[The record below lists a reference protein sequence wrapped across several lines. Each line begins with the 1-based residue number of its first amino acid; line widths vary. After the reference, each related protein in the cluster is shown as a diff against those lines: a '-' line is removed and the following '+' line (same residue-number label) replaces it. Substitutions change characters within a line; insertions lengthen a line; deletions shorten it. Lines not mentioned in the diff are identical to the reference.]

1 VNHERNPWTTL
12 DSRPVYE
19 NPWIAVR
26 EDRVLRPDGQPGIY
40 GVVHFQSLAIGVV
53 PLTDDGHTVLV
64 GQYRYTLD
72 LYSWEIPE
80 GGGAPDVDPLDS
92 AKREL
97 REETGL
103 TADRW
108 TYLGEAHLSNSATDE
123 VGCIFLAEGL
133 TEGDAEPDET
143 EELRSM
149 RVPFDR
155 AVEMALTGEI
165 SDALAVIGLLRA
177 DRYLASGRSWRPI
190 ARSFPG
196 YGARPARYDL

>member
-1 VNHERNPWTTL
+1 MNHERNPWTTL

-155 AVEMALTGEI
+155 VVEMALTGEI

-196 YGARPARYDL
+196 YGARPAR